1 MEFIDYVDTWTS
13 KHVRIQ
19 LKRIKNKLINKR
31 TLENVTL
38 WLRKLRLREAE
49 SYPLPMVT
57 IFMTE
62 LEAEAKI
69 WVSSLVVDSAVF

>member
-1 MEFIDYVDTWTS
+1 MQD
-13 KHVRIQ
+13 
-19 LKRIKNKLINKR
+19 LRIKPVP
-31 TLENVTL
+31 LEVEAQSPSFWTARKFL
-38 WLRKLRLREAE
+38 GVFIIPILQIRKLRPREAE

-57 IFMTE
+57 IFMAE